1 MNASFGNV
9 AIGLINSQTIRLSN
23 GGTASVTITQAT
35 VTGAGF
41 STTGL
46 STPKTIAPG
55 GSATFNVA
63 FAPASAGAVN
73 GSLTLVSNATGSP
86 TTVSLSG
93 TGEILSSHSVAL
105 TWDSSSSSDVI
116 GYFVYRGS
124 VTGGPYTKQN
134 PSADAGLS
142 FTDSVLF
149 SGQTYFYVITAVDSN
164 FVESGFSNEVS
175 ASIP

>member
-1 MNASFGNV
+1 M
-9 AIGLINSQTIRLSN
+9 
-23 GGTASVTITQAT
+23 
-35 VTGAGF
+35 
-41 STTGL
+41 
-46 STPKTIAPG
+46 
-55 GSATFNVA
+55 
-63 FAPASAGAVN
+63 
-73 GSLTLVSNATGSP
+73 
-86 TTVSLSG
+86 
-93 TGEILSSHSVAL
+93 

-116 GYFVYRGS
+116 ANFVYRRS
-124 VTGGPYTKQN
+124 VTGGPYTKQH